1 MRVPLNMAAASRG
14 RHTFRSC
21 RCSNRSGITSDL
33 DQFRSVLVRD
43 MNKAK
48 ARETTEGLMYGAQGR
63 DPIPTKGCRYSTVS
77 TSITG

>member
-1 MRVPLNMAAASRG
+1 M
-14 RHTFRSC
+14 
-21 RCSNRSGITSDL
+21 

-48 ARETTEGLMYGAQGR
+48 ARETPEGLMYCAQGR
-63 DPIPTKGCRYSTVS
+63 DPIHTKGYRYSTVS